1 MSPGE
6 PGRYDVGMSDEA
18 EKNQKHGEDDVG
30 PQRCPHCGE
39 LIVASED
46 GRPSAVRTC
55 PHCGLALQEGHVA

>member
-1 MSPGE
+1 
-6 PGRYDVGMSDEA
+6 MSDEA